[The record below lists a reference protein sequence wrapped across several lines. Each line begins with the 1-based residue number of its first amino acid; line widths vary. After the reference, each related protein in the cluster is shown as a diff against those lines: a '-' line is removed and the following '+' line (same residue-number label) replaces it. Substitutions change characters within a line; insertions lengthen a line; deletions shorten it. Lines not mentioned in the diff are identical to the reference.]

1 MIRTILL
8 LHCYDVYIYVGFK
21 GRGMFS
27 KNGRKWVKDVRSNL
41 SVCMTVARSLPSH
54 TKHADGVTVCQWK
67 RLGRRE
73 RVRGVHGGGEESH
86 VLPVQPFLR
95 VRGVCGTHHGVN
107 QKEWQKCRTK
117 GVTTS
122 ERLAWYWMVLCVYV
136 SSFCWWGGVER
147 VLVSRHTIRLVSFS
161 P

>member
-1 MIRTILL
+1 M
-8 LHCYDVYIYVGFK
+8 
-21 GRGMFS
+21 
-27 KNGRKWVKDVRSNL
+27 KDVRSNL

-122 ERLAWYWMVLCVYV
+122 ERLAWYWMVLCIRFVLLLV
-136 SSFCWWGGVER
+136 GWGGAGAGFSSHDS
-147 VLVSRHTIRLVSFS
+147 SRLLFPIKPKHKRFGRN
-161 P
+161 